1 MTPPSQQQDVST
13 GALSAGKDLG
23 RAGRCVSGEGL
34 TLALTPADLGPGGHC
49 RPVLRICV
57 HFVGNT
63 SISWNA
69 SVLMAVSSTGAAS
82 AVISVRPHY
91 GQVAI
96 GSTQEMVSWP
106 GRHSEGL
113 CIWPYQ
119 AGSGA

>member
-1 MTPPSQQQDVST
+1 M
-13 GALSAGKDLG
+13 
-23 RAGRCVSGEGL
+23 
-34 TLALTPADLGPGGHC
+34 
-49 RPVLRICV
+49 

-91 GQVAI
+91 GQVAM
-96 GSTQEMVSWP
+96 GGTQEMVSGP

-113 CIWPYQ
+113 CVWPYQ

>member
-1 MTPPSQQQDVST
+1 M
-13 GALSAGKDLG
+13 
-23 RAGRCVSGEGL
+23 
-34 TLALTPADLGPGGHC
+34 
-49 RPVLRICV
+49 LRICV

-96 GSTQEMVSWP
+96 GSTQEMDIYTASSTCL
-106 GRHSEGL
+106 R
-113 CIWPYQ
+113 Q
-119 AGSGA
+119 ATKKIAAIEVLRVRTFPC